1 MKAICISAKAQHGKD
16 TVANFMKECLEAKGK
31 RVTRLF
37 SGHVEPMINLSMQS
51 TGARNMAS
59 NSTRSTKMF
68 RKFLK
73 HLGLKPERYT
83 QTYMSMIEQLTWK

>member
-1 MKAICISAKAQHGKD
+1 MLKIEK
-16 TVANFMKECLEAKGK
+16 F
-31 RVTRLF
+31 VTASPEQWEIIIEGMRN
-37 SGHVEPMINLSMQS
+37 PMINLPMQS

-68 RKFLK
+68 RKFSK
-73 HLGLKPERYT
+73 HLGLKLERYT